1 MKQINEKLVL
11 ETQGK
16 MGNISQNEKKINEL
30 VEKEQKYLTQ
40 IQQLKNERDSKVLEY
55 QEQLDIER
63 KMWKE
68 KIEFSES
75 KL

>member
-68 KIEFSES
+68 KIEFCES